1 MINDDSQTNSQNKCN
16 NGDHRGWQRR
26 ESYDYGIHNSYLSL
40 TVFIE
45 LQNIAQK
52 GKLRVIR
59 QESLK
64 EMAVSYEILFARA

>member
-1 MINDDSQTNSQNKCN
+1 MVNDDSQANSQNKCN

-26 ESYDYGIHNSYLSL
+26 ESYDYGIHISYLSL
-40 TVFIE
+40 AVLIE

-52 GKLRVIR
+52 GRMQVIR

-64 EMAVSYEILFARA
+64 EMAVNYEIIFARA